1 MTTLPNQFGT
11 LRQGGCNASDPA
23 KSVWQ
28 GETAYLSRKPR
39 LIRHPAN
46 PATGLYPWKVAG
58 CQSPADTTLPNTLP
72 TDPNQHHDHRPQ
84 RHNADVAL
92 DPEDPRDQIAQAL
105 QANTPTSDTSVLVG
119 WVAVAE
125 YITPSGERYLAAEY
139 GTNHGGDHTTTS
151 WQRRGYLHEALHA
164 CLIDDVVID
173 LDIDLD
179 DTEADDVDDEDEL

>member
-1 MTTLPNQFGT
+1 MMENRPPGVPRPPDPLGDLFRLPKPDPSPKTAVPQNSPGDRIYGST
-11 LRQGGCNASDPA
+11 KPKKPSPLSPLPYRKAGG
-23 KSVWQ
+23 
-28 GETAYLSRKPR
+28 LKP
-39 LIRHPAN
+39 PTQPNGA
-46 PATGLYPWKVAG
+46 
-58 CQSPADTTLPNTLP
+58 ADTSS
-72 TDPNQHHDHRPQ
+72 RRAQ